1 MKNLSYVANNLFNK
15 IRGRFSDVTI
25 GDEDGTVTNIPE
37 EARYFDFSYMVD
49 GVDLGKVSVNISED
63 TGLTVIMSQD
73 FASEQTD
80 DIQNNWYSFLKELRL
95 FAKKNMMNFDV
106 RDINKN
112 NLTKRDYSFLA
123 NKTSGDETMAES
135 KMYGTNKTSYQR
147 IGNAR
152 LAIKHIAP
160 INVES
165 ATGRTQKINA
175 IYIES
180 PTGERFKYP
189 YKHLSGARAMAMHVS
204 EGGNA
209 YDDFG
214 KYISGLSEE
223 ISKLRKF
230 SQYINRSSVVAEGL
244 ADYVGIVKERV
255 VTIKKEIQNLQKPS
269 YYSEAVSS
277 YTVPVVEDVP
287 DDVSENWIDQ
297 LTIKQFN
304 EELKD
309 VFPYIYKL
317 VGEATKAKELG
328 PDDLI
333 DESGLQYYTGVKK
346 HGKEYMKKAAQAGR
360 EGASQEEL
368 GRLKDKYSKA
378 EKKTKEEFELEQ
390 AFEDTMGQFSDHVCE
405 DCGNPSWRTLSEEK
419 QKGVDGKVC
428 WKGYKRMGTKM
439 KGGKRVDNCVKVS
452 EDASAPS
459 IDNIRTVMQING
471 AQAKRWD
478 STIKIPGMKWS
489 LDNQAYIK
497 IGQMIQSGKDAS
509 SLIQQEI
516 QKIQKLANFIKQNSV
531 DPRNQVHKAIMSLL
545 QQPSILNS
553 LEQMVRMLS
562 QSGSASEAENKIGEA
577 YINTSKDA
585 IAVLGNLRKIGK
597 SIELGQGAY
606 NGNLAGE
613 YVNDVY
619 DVISWL
625 EANADTR
632 DPKFQQVIRPVIELR
647 KKAKSMERE
656 PGSGKDAAFGNEIV
670 NTLYPLMQW
679 IEMNVQAGRE
689 ADVGEGFKS
698 KLAML
703 ALLGLTGLGA
713 MKMTDPTNTPLGQ
726 ALQQAAQQG
735 DEDAAY
741 HLKRLGAYIDAGDSG
756 TLKQLNFQYI
766 DEPES
771 MKDNADT
778 PSSTMTAPMSMS
790 QEKPKTPLGEFILSY
805 FDREN
810 GTFPKG
816 PTAVLT
822 MVEKDYGTQ
831 YVKPAA
837 KFIQKVEATVA
848 KRNAQETL
856 NSRYPQT
863 EIIKQLAGL

>member
-37 EARYFDFSYMVD
+37 EARYFDFSYMID

-73 FASEQTD
+73 FASEQTE

-123 NKTSGDETMAES
+123 NKTSGDEPMAES

-317 VGEATKAKELG
+317 VGEATKAKELSF
-328 PDDLI
+328 DDVVAEANAMKGE
-333 DESGLQYYTGVKK
+333 DPCWKDYKMVGTKK
-346 HGKEYMKKAAQAGR
+346 KGGR
-360 EGASQEEL
+360 EVPNCVPEEM
-368 GRLKDKYSKA
+368 A
-378 EKKTKEEFELEQ
+378 LEA
-390 AFEDTMGQFSDHVCE
+390 AFEKSMGQFS
-405 DCGNPSWRTLSEEK
+405 
-419 QKGVDGKVC
+419 
-428 WKGYKRMGTKM
+428 
-439 KGGKRVDNCVKVS
+439 
-452 EDASAPS
+452 
-459 IDNIRTVMQING
+459 
-471 AQAKRWD
+471 
-478 STIKIPGMKWS
+478 
-489 LDNQAYIK
+489 
-497 IGQMIQSGKDAS
+497 
-509 SLIQQEI
+509 
-516 QKIQKLANFIKQNSV
+516 
-531 DPRNQVHKAIMSLL
+531 
-545 QQPSILNS
+545 
-553 LEQMVRMLS
+553 
-562 QSGSASEAENKIGEA
+562 EA

-585 IAVLGNLRKIGK
+585 MAVLGNLRKIGK

-625 EANADTR
+625 EANADTS

-656 PGSGKDAAFGNEIV
+656 PGSGKNAAFGNEIV

-679 IEMNVQAGRE
+679 IEMNAQAGRE
-689 ADVGEGFKS
+689 SDVGEGFKS

-735 DEDAAY
+735 DEEAAY
-741 HLKRLGAYIDAGDSG
+741 HLKKLGAYIDAGDSG

-816 PTAVLT
+816 QTAVLT

>member
-37 EARYFDFSYMVD
+37 EARYFDFSYMID

-73 FASEQTD
+73 FASGQTE

-452 EDASAPS
+452 EA
-459 IDNIRTVMQING
+459 
-471 AQAKRWD
+471 
-478 STIKIPGMKWS
+478 
-489 LDNQAYIK
+489 
-497 IGQMIQSGKDAS
+497 
-509 SLIQQEI
+509 E
-516 QKIQKLANFIKQNSV
+516 
-531 DPRNQVHKAIMSLL
+531 
-545 QQPSILNS
+545 
-553 LEQMVRMLS
+553 LE
-562 QSGSASEAENKIGEA
+562 EA

-585 IAVLGNLRKIGK
+585 IAVLGNLRMIGK
-597 SIELGQGAY
+597 SIERGQGTY
-606 NGNLAGE
+606 DGNLAGE
-613 YVNDVY
+613 YANDVY

-625 EANADTR
+625 DANADTSN
-632 DPKFQQVIRPVIELR
+632 PKFQQVIRPVIELR

-656 PGSGKDAAFGNEIV
+656 PGSGKNAAFGNEIV

-679 IEMNVQAGRE
+679 IEMNAQAGRE

>member
-679 IEMNVQAGRE
+679 IEMNAQASRE

-713 MKMTDPTNTPLGQ
+713 MKMTDPTNSPLGQ

-735 DEDAAY
+735 DEEAAY
-741 HLKRLGAYIDAGDSG
+741 HLKKLGAYIDAGDSG

>member
-1 MKNLSYVANNLFNK
+1 MKNLSYVASNLFNK

-25 GDEDGTVTNIPE
+25 GDEEGTVTNIPE
-37 EARYFDFSYMVD
+37 EARYFDFGYIVD
-49 GVDLGKVSVNISED
+49 GIDLGKVSVNISED

-73 FASEQTD
+73 FASEQTE
-80 DIQNNWYSFLKELRL
+80 DIQKNWYSFLKELRL

-123 NKTSGDETMAES
+123 TKPSGDETMAES

-152 LAIKHIAP
+152 LAIKHVAP

-189 YKHLSGARAMAMHVS
+189 YKHLSGARAMAVHVS

-223 ISKLRKF
+223 ISKLRRF

-244 ADYVGIVKERV
+244 ADYTGIVKERV
-255 VTIKKEIQNLQKPS
+255 ATIKKEIQNLQKPS
-269 YYSEAVSS
+269 YYAEAVSS
-277 YTVPVVEDVP
+277 YTAPDVQEVPEDVA
-287 DDVSENWIDQ
+287 ENWIDQ

-317 VGEATKAKELG
+317 VSEATKATELG
-328 PDDLI
+328 PDDII

-378 EKKTKEEFELEQ
+378 EKKKTKEEFELEQ
-390 AFEDTMGQFSDHVCE
+390 TFEDAMGQFADHVCE

-439 KGGKRVDNCVKVS
+439 KGGKRVDNCVKVKE
-452 EDASAPS
+452 ED
-459 IDNIRTVMQING
+459 
-471 AQAKRWD
+471 
-478 STIKIPGMKWS
+478 
-489 LDNQAYIK
+489 
-497 IGQMIQSGKDAS
+497 
-509 SLIQQEI
+509 EI
-516 QKIQKLANFIKQNSV
+516 
-531 DPRNQVHKAIMSLL
+531 
-545 QQPSILNS
+545 
-553 LEQMVRMLS
+553 E
-562 QSGSASEAENKIGEA
+562 EA
-577 YINTSKDA
+577 YINSSKDA
-585 IAVLGNLRKIGK
+585 IEILSNLRKIGK
-597 SIELGQGAY
+597 SIELGQGSY
-606 NGNLAGE
+606 DGNLAGM

-619 DVISWL
+619 DVVTWL
-625 EANADTR
+625 ESNADTS
-632 DPKFQQVIRPVIELR
+632 DVKFKQIVAPVIELR

-656 PGSGKDAAFGNEIV
+656 PGSGKDAGFANEIV

-679 IEMNVQAGRE
+679 IEMNVQ
-689 ADVGEGFKS
+689 EGNAFAHAVRQAKMS
-698 KLAML
+698 GKKK
-703 ALLGLTGLGA
+703 GDKITGPDGKEVTLE
-713 MKMTDPTNTPLGQ
+713 K
-726 ALQQAAQQG
+726 QQ
-735 DEDAAY
+735 
-741 HLKRLGAYIDAGDSG
+741 
-756 TLKQLNFQYI
+756 
-766 DEPES
+766 
-771 MKDNADT
+771 
-778 PSSTMTAPMSMS
+778 
-790 QEKPKTPLGEFILSY
+790 TPLGEFILSY

>member
-37 EARYFDFSYMVD
+37 EARYFDFSYMID

-452 EDASAPS
+452 EA
-459 IDNIRTVMQING
+459 
-471 AQAKRWD
+471 
-478 STIKIPGMKWS
+478 
-489 LDNQAYIK
+489 
-497 IGQMIQSGKDAS
+497 
-509 SLIQQEI
+509 E
-516 QKIQKLANFIKQNSV
+516 
-531 DPRNQVHKAIMSLL
+531 
-545 QQPSILNS
+545 
-553 LEQMVRMLS
+553 LE
-562 QSGSASEAENKIGEA
+562 EA

-585 IAVLGNLRKIGK
+585 IAVLGNLRMIGK
-597 SIELGQGAY
+597 SIERGQGTY
-606 NGNLAGE
+606 DGNLAGE
-613 YVNDVY
+613 YANDVY

-625 EANADTR
+625 DANADTSN
-632 DPKFQQVIRPVIELR
+632 PKFQQVIRPVIELR

-656 PGSGKDAAFGNEIV
+656 PGSGKNAAFGNEIV

-679 IEMNVQAGRE
+679 IEMNAQAGRE

>member
-37 EARYFDFSYMVD
+37 EARYFDFSYMID

-73 FASEQTD
+73 FVSEQTE

-123 NKTSGDETMAES
+123 NKPSGDETMAES

-189 YKHLSGARAMAMHVS
+189 FKHLSGARAMAMHVS

-244 ADYVGIVKERV
+244 ADYTDIVKERV

-269 YYSEAVSS
+269 YYAEAVSS
-277 YTVPVVEDVP
+277 YAAPDVQEVPEDVA
-287 DDVSENWIDQ
+287 ENWIDQ

-317 VGEATKAKELG
+317 VSEATKAKELG

-390 AFEDTMGQFSDHVCE
+390 AFEDTMGQFSDHICE
-405 DCGNPSWRTLSEEK
+405 DCGNPSWRTLGEEK

-452 EDASAPS
+452 EA
-459 IDNIRTVMQING
+459 
-471 AQAKRWD
+471 
-478 STIKIPGMKWS
+478 
-489 LDNQAYIK
+489 
-497 IGQMIQSGKDAS
+497 
-509 SLIQQEI
+509 E
-516 QKIQKLANFIKQNSV
+516 
-531 DPRNQVHKAIMSLL
+531 
-545 QQPSILNS
+545 
-553 LEQMVRMLS
+553 LE
-562 QSGSASEAENKIGEA
+562 EA

-606 NGNLAGE
+606 DGNLAGE

-625 EANADTR
+625 EANADTS

-656 PGSGKDAAFGNEIV
+656 PGSGKNAAFGNEIV

-679 IEMNVQAGRE
+679 IEMNAQAGRE

-816 PTAVLT
+816 
-822 MVEKDYGTQ
+822 
-831 YVKPAA
+831 
-837 KFIQKVEATVA
+837 
-848 KRNAQETL
+848 
-856 NSRYPQT
+856 RYT
-863 EIIKQLAGL
+863 ICKAGC

>member
-1 MKNLSYVANNLFNK
+1 
-15 IRGRFSDVTI
+15 
-25 GDEDGTVTNIPE
+25 
-37 EARYFDFSYMVD
+37 
-49 GVDLGKVSVNISED
+49 
-63 TGLTVIMSQD
+63 
-73 FASEQTD
+73 
-80 DIQNNWYSFLKELRL
+80 
-95 FAKKNMMNFDV
+95 MN
-106 RDINKN
+106 
-112 NLTKRDYSFLA
+112 
-123 NKTSGDETMAES
+123 ES

-452 EDASAPS
+452 EA
-459 IDNIRTVMQING
+459 
-471 AQAKRWD
+471 
-478 STIKIPGMKWS
+478 
-489 LDNQAYIK
+489 
-497 IGQMIQSGKDAS
+497 
-509 SLIQQEI
+509 E
-516 QKIQKLANFIKQNSV
+516 
-531 DPRNQVHKAIMSLL
+531 
-545 QQPSILNS
+545 
-553 LEQMVRMLS
+553 LE
-562 QSGSASEAENKIGEA
+562 EA

-585 IAVLGNLRKIGK
+585 IAVLGNLRMIGK
-597 SIELGQGAY
+597 SIERGQGTY
-606 NGNLAGE
+606 DGNLAGE
-613 YVNDVY
+613 YANDVY

-625 EANADTR
+625 DANADTSN
-632 DPKFQQVIRPVIELR
+632 PKFQQVIRPVIELR

-656 PGSGKDAAFGNEIV
+656 PGSGKNAAFGNEIV

-679 IEMNVQAGRE
+679 IEMNAQAGRE

>member
-1 MKNLSYVANNLFNK
+1 
-15 IRGRFSDVTI
+15 
-25 GDEDGTVTNIPE
+25 
-37 EARYFDFSYMVD
+37 
-49 GVDLGKVSVNISED
+49 
-63 TGLTVIMSQD
+63 
-73 FASEQTD
+73 
-80 DIQNNWYSFLKELRL
+80 
-95 FAKKNMMNFDV
+95 
-106 RDINKN
+106 
-112 NLTKRDYSFLA
+112 
-123 NKTSGDETMAES
+123 
-135 KMYGTNKTSYQR
+135 MYGTNKTSYQR

-189 YKHLSGARAMAMHVS
+189 YKHLSGARAMAVHVS

-244 ADYVGIVKERV
+244 ADYTGIVKERV

-269 YYSEAVSS
+269 YYAEAVSS
-277 YTVPVVEDVP
+277 YTAPDVQEVPEDVA
-287 DDVSENWIDQ
+287 ENWIDQ

-317 VGEATKAKELG
+317 VSEATKATELG
-328 PDDLI
+328 PDDII

-378 EKKTKEEFELEQ
+378 EKKKTKEEFELEQ
-390 AFEDTMGQFSDHVCE
+390 TFEDAMGQFADHVCE

-439 KGGKRVDNCVKVS
+439 KGGKRVDNCVKVKE
-452 EDASAPS
+452 EDE
-459 IDNIRTVMQING
+459 
-471 AQAKRWD
+471 
-478 STIKIPGMKWS
+478 
-489 LDNQAYIK
+489 LD
-497 IGQMIQSGKDAS
+497 
-509 SLIQQEI
+509 
-516 QKIQKLANFIKQNSV
+516 
-531 DPRNQVHKAIMSLL
+531 
-545 QQPSILNS
+545 
-553 LEQMVRMLS
+553 
-562 QSGSASEAENKIGEA
+562 EA
-577 YINTSKDA
+577 YINSSKDA
-585 IAVLGNLRKIGK
+585 IEILSNLRKIGK
-597 SIELGQGAY
+597 SIELGQGSY
-606 NGNLAGE
+606 DGNLAGM

-619 DVISWL
+619 DVITWL
-625 EANADTR
+625 QSNADTS
-632 DPKFQQVIRPVIELR
+632 DLKFKQIIAPVIELR

-656 PGSGKDAAFGNEIV
+656 PGSGKDAGFANEIV

-679 IEMNVQAGRE
+679 IEMNVQ
-689 ADVGEGFKS
+689 EGNAFAHAVRQAKMS
-698 KLAML
+698 GKKK
-703 ALLGLTGLGA
+703 GDKITGPDGKEVTLE
-713 MKMTDPTNTPLGQ
+713 K
-726 ALQQAAQQG
+726 QQ
-735 DEDAAY
+735 
-741 HLKRLGAYIDAGDSG
+741 
-756 TLKQLNFQYI
+756 
-766 DEPES
+766 
-771 MKDNADT
+771 
-778 PSSTMTAPMSMS
+778 
-790 QEKPKTPLGEFILSY
+790 TPLGEFILSY

-831 YVKPAA
+831 YVTPAA